1 MVLFPFH
8 WTTQFKYLLVAFPH
22 SELLRRSSHPLGA
35 SPEPGCAAEGG
46 TGAVLLSR
54 EALPKRLCMCS
65 AGQSWQRA
73 HLCNR
78 LLFLLMDS
86 SLLGMKHETLA
97 DNVCPWHMVTVIWNS
112 RMQPVTCNY
121 YQQKSYGLIMC
132 HLYSQ
137 SKGLLPAFTYAGR
150 PCRC

>member
-8 WTTQFKYLLVAFPH
+8 WTTQFEYLLVAFPH
-22 SELLRRSSHPLGA
+22 SELLRRSSHSLGA
-35 SPEPGCAAEGG
+35 PPVPGCAAEKG
-46 TGAVLLSR
+46 TGAVLLSG

-73 HLCNR
+73 HLCKR
-78 LLFLLMDS
+78 LLLLLMDN
-86 SLLGMKHETLA
+86 SLLGMKYETPA
-97 DNVCPWHMVTVIWNS
+97 DNVCPRHMVTVIWTS
-112 RMQPVTCNY
+112 RMQPVTCSY

-137 SKGLLPAFTYAGR
+137 SRALLPAFIYTGQ
-150 PCRC
+150 PSRC